1 MTSTIMFVHGAWLTP
16 SCWTPWREH
25 FHALGYKTIAP
36 TWPHMDRPIA
46 DLRRSPRPELAK
58 VGVGDIVDGYA
69 RAVEQLDEQP
79 IIIGH
84 SFGGLVTQMLIG
96 RGLGA
101 AGVAIDPAPPRGV
114 LPGLRS
120 ILSALPV
127 LSAFNGWNRILTM
140 SEKGF
145 RADFANAT
153 PPTLQRTA
161 FEREIVPCPGRPYF
175 QAALGI
181 GNGVP
186 FDGIE
191 QPMLFVSGGRDRT
204 ADPAM
209 VHRIQRRYQKA
220 GVRADLAYYA
230 EHSHYLIAEP
240 GWQRIADGV
249 AAWLDHNHLGA
260 STRQAE
266 AVAA

>member
-1 MTSTIMFVHGAWLTP
+1 MTSTILFVHGAWLTP
-16 SCWTPWREH
+16 SCWTPWRAH
-25 FHALGYKTIAP
+25 FEALGYNTVAP

-46 DLRRSPRPELAK
+46 ELRRSPRPELAK
-58 VGVGDIVDGYA
+58 LGVGAIVDGYA
-69 RAVEQLDEQP
+69 AAIAQLDEP
-79 IIIGH
+79 PVIVGH

-96 RGLGA
+96 RGLGV

-120 ILSALPV
+120 VVSALPV
-127 LSAFNGWNRILTM
+127 LTAFNGWNRILTM

-145 RADFANAT
+145 RADFANAA
-153 PPTLQRTA
+153 PADLQRSA

-175 QAALGI
+175 QAAIGI

-186 FDGIE
+186 FDTIT

-209 VHRIQRRYQKA
+209 VRRIQRRYQKA
-220 GVRADLAYYA
+220 GVKAELALYPD
-230 EHSHYLIAEP
+230 HSHFLIAEP
-240 GWQRIADGV
+240 GWERIAKAV
-249 AAWLDHNHLGA
+249 AAWLEHNRLGIA
-260 STRQAE
+260 KPGSDR
-266 AVAA
+266 VAA